1 MAAAAQEPH
10 GHAGEAAHTA
20 LGAAVVAVA
29 APQELDLVD
38 APMEEPELG
47 HLGQVV
53 GTDRA
58 REPHVGAGLGCD
70 PARVA
75 EGDDLGH
82 YQDEGVE
89 GPELGTDRG

>member
-1 MAAAAQEPH
+1 VAAQEPH
-10 GHAGEAAHTA
+10 GHAVEAAHTA

-29 APQELDLVD
+29 APQGLDLADV
-38 APMEEPELG
+38 PMEGPELG
-47 HLGQVV
+47 HLGHVV
-53 GTDRA
+53 DTDRA
-58 REPHVGAGLGCD
+58 REPHAEAGLGCD